1 MKYEIYKIDNQEL
14 IAESVDSSYNVTFTT
29 GHGMEFEN
37 EPSSLVNSINAQNG
51 TNFVGARPIRRPK

>member
-37 EPSSLVNSINAQNG
+37 EP
-51 TNFVGARPIRRPK
+51 

>member
-1 MKYEIYKIDNQEL
+1 MRYKLLVIL
-14 IAESVDSSYNVTFTT
+14 LLLSFTASARWEYRIT
-29 GHGMEFEN
+29 TQKAIGMEFEN